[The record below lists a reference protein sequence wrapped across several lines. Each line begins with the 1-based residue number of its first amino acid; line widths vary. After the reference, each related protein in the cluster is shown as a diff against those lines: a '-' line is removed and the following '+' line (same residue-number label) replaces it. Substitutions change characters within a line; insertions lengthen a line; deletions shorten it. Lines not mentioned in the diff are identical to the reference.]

1 MERVIRISLLT
12 KLMYED
18 LQIFTANFFSFLQKL
33 VFYGIKPGLQKIVIR
48 LLHSMPSENVK
59 KVKAH
64 I

>member
-1 MERVIRISLLT
+1 
-12 KLMYED
+12 MYED